1 MILLLLALSQ
11 ATFMFPLPPAP
22 SVSPGDR
29 LAMARSQHEVLVL
42 LVEKGRYDDVPAEF
56 QKILDLHFEGRQ
68 EQLVV
73 DEVLVISDLLARRG
87 KQTVALK
94 VADMAL
100 SALREKVSRARL
112 FKEKGFIYKQMGQD
126 DKAMAMFE
134 KGRELE

>member
-1 MILLLLALSQ
+1 
-11 ATFMFPLPPAP
+11 
-22 SVSPGDR
+22 
-29 LAMARSQHEVLVL
+29 MARSQHEVLVL